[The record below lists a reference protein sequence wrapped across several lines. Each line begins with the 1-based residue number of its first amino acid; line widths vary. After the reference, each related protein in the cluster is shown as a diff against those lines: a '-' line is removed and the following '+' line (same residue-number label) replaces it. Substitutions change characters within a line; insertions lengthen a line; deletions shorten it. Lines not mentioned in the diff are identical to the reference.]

1 MFQQYKQMETMMN
14 TISTDNTH
22 LVDVIFIVS
31 TMGVP
36 PVIIQI
42 LVGFS
47 RIFQASSYWG
57 IPVTMEI
64 PHVLSHWGYM
74 GFVP

>member
-1 MFQQYKQMETMMN
+1 MMN

-47 RIFQASSYWG
+47 LFSTIQLLGYPRDYGNPPCFVALG
-57 IPVTMEI
+57 IHGVCPLVR
-64 PHVLSHWGYM
+64 SH
-74 GFVP
+74 